1 MCLGALVAKCIAITY
16 KKVIIKALKAFI
28 AFKQIVA
35 IILGEFGIR
44 QYLMKLN
51 TITNRYIVREM
62 LAPFS
67 INMLVFTFLF
77 LMTEMVDITDWII
90 NYNLDLLAV
99 LKLILFTLPWF
110 LMFIIPMSVM
120 MAVLLTFL
128 RMSNDNE
135 VIAIKSCGL
144 SVYRLLPPVLTFS
157 LFGCFL
163 TAFITLYGVPQ
174 SKTALDEM
182 AMRLASSHADIGLKE
197 RTFNDA
203 FEGVMLYVTKIDTQN
218 KKLIDIFI
226 EDKRQPD
233 IVSTVVAPEGRLFS
247 DPEAFTFHLL
257 LSNGTIHQ
265 TNLKARS
272 ATSIEFSTYKLSLDF
287 KKEMDKFENRE
298 KHREAMSIKELRQYM
313 EDSESKDKDYY
324 KAKIVLHRRFSIPVA
339 CLTMGLIAFPL
350 GIQSKNAK
358 RSFGLVLCLFFFL
371 LYYLLLTVGYGF
383 GEDGIYPPEIGM
395 WVPNLVMGS
404 IGIFLL
410 IQTGRERSLK
420 IMTLVRRVWQ
430 FSARIFPFKRSP

>member
-1 MCLGALVAKCIAITY
+1 
-16 KKVIIKALKAFI
+16 
-28 AFKQIVA
+28 
-35 IILGEFGIR
+35 
-44 QYLMKLN
+44 
-51 TITNRYIVREM
+51 
-62 LAPFS
+62 
-67 INMLVFTFLF
+67 
-77 LMTEMVDITDWII
+77 
-90 NYNLDLLAV
+90 
-99 LKLILFTLPWF
+99 
-110 LMFIIPMSVM
+110 
-120 MAVLLTFL
+120 
-128 RMSNDNE
+128 
-135 VIAIKSCGL
+135 
-144 SVYRLLPPVLTFS
+144 
-157 LFGCFL
+157 
-163 TAFITLYGVPQ
+163 
-174 SKTALDEM
+174 
-182 AMRLASSHADIGLKE
+182 
-197 RTFNDA
+197 
-203 FEGVMLYVTKIDTQN
+203 MLYVTKIDTQN